1 MTPQKQYDILRSVQL
16 IGVMAQMI
24 EIEFHS
30 HLVEANFRNPMME
43 VHAKEIKLRCQQ
55 ILNDLVESGVNI
67 KCNDTFTEEYAT
79 NMYEIFETLATF
91 EAEKIIEY
99 NEGLKKI
106 TQQLT

>member
-24 EIEFHS
+24 EIEFSKHM
-30 HLVEANFRNPMME
+30 VDNKFRNPIINN
-43 VHAKEIKLRCQQ
+43 HSRRIKESAEQIRKL
-55 ILNDLVESGVNI
+55 LMKPLDNEF
-67 KCNDTFTEEYAT
+67 FTYEYAT

-106 TQQLT
+106 MENGN